1 MVNYYTLEQAAQIL
15 RVSPDTLREMAKK
28 NEVRAFQDRG
38 SLRFRAQEIDE
49 LARSK
54 GLGSDTDMPVS
65 AGKQGPASPRPTQV
79 GKKPGKS
86 TDDDDSDEVPIGN
99 DPGMDR
105 SGSRSSSRIGK
116 SGPRTGI
123 GKSPPPKPASDS
135 DVRLVMEGSDLD
147 FEIKVDSGVKLS
159 GPATPPAKIAP
170 KSPSPP
176 KSGPKSSGLKSGPKS
191 SGPRSGPKAE
201 PKSSGPASPPSRSK
215 HPSAGPDSGIRV
227 TSRDKPS
234 DSDVRLSHGP
244 DEVVLGEQ
252 GVKAPSDSDIRVV
265 PDNRVLESGKKLDN
279 VTEEIDLDAE
289 QAAAMKAA
297 PPPRTR
303 PPSNPAL
310 PTSSPFELSEPDVN
324 LSGAP
329 SGTPAAKPSEPESSD
344 FELSLDD
351 SSEEF
356 TLASEELPILGDAG
370 APPASGPGATKGTT
384 GINLDDP
391 VDSGISL
398 EESGSDEIE
407 FELSLDPGASS
418 TGTRKGKAKDE
429 DSSSSSDFELS
440 LDEEVPTPADS
451 SDSEFELNLDV
462 EGSDDLVLESA
473 SSESESEFELTL
485 DDAGGLQVEDESGS
499 SEAEVF
505 ETDFDVPGL
514 SEDSGSDA
522 LALEESDAD
531 IESSDFDLAL
541 DEEPVEESGS
551 DAVALEESEE
561 DFDEMAPEEE
571 PAYEE
576 EAAPEE
582 EEEMVPAGAAAA
594 AAPPAPW
601 GVIPAIFLLP
611 SVIILF
617 LVGIMSFE
625 LVQGMWGYHKPSKV
639 SNLIIDPI
647 ARMLVDD
654 KLPKD

>member
-15 RVSPDTLREMAKK
+15 RVTPEKLRDMAKR

-49 LARSK
+49 LARAK
-54 GLGSDTDMPVS
+54 GLGSDMDLQIPADVKS
-65 AGKQGPASPRPTQV
+65 GPASPRPTQV
-79 GKKPGKS
+79 KKPS
-86 TDDDDSDEVPIGN
+86 SSPDEDSDEVPIGN

-116 SGPRTGI
+116 PSTGGPKTGM

-159 GPATPPAKIAP
+159 GPATPPSKTAP
-170 KSPSPP
+170 KSGPKSGGP
-176 KSGPKSSGLKSGPKS
+176 KSGPKSSGPKSGPKS
-191 SGPRSGPKAE
+191 SGPKSPPRSA
-201 PKSSGPASPPSRSK
+201 GPASPPAKTK
-215 HPSAGPDSGIRV
+215 HPPAQPDSGIRLV
-227 TSRDKPS
+227 GRDQPS
-234 DSDVRLSHGP
+234 DSDVRLSSP
-244 DEVVLGEQ
+244 DDEVSLGEQ
-252 GVKAPSDSDIRVV
+252 GATSPSDSDIRVAKDERDL
-265 PDNRVLESGKKLDN
+265 PQGGKKLEH

-297 PPPRTR
+297 PPPKHR
-303 PPSNPAL
+303 PGSSPAL
-310 PTSSPFELSEPDVN
+310 PTSSPFELSEPEMN
-324 LSGAP
+324 LGAPAPEAPAP
-329 SGTPAAKPSEPESSD
+329 SGGETDSSD
-344 FELSLDD
+344 FELALED

-356 TLASEELPILGDAG
+356 TLASDELPVLGEPPPDAG
-370 APPASGPGATKGTT
+370 PRTTKGTS

-398 EESGSDEIE
+398 EQAGSDEIE
-407 FELSLDPGASS
+407 FELSLDPGTSS
-418 TGTRKGKAKDE
+418 SGKGKAKDKEE

-440 LDEEVPTPADS
+440 LDEDLPAATES

-462 EGSDDLVLESA
+462 EGSDDLVLEAAQSD
-473 SSESESEFELTL
+473 SESEFELTL
-485 DDAGGLQVEDESGS
+485 DDAGSLQVEEESGS

-505 ETDFDVPGL
+505 ETDFDVPALGE
-514 SEDSGSDA
+514 EDSGSEA
-522 LALEESDAD
+522 LALEESETDV
-531 IESSDFDLAL
+531 ESSDFDLAL

-561 DFDEMAPEEE
+561 DFEEGEEE

-576 EAAPEE
+576 EAEE
-582 EEEMVPAGAAAA
+582 EEEAETVAAGAA

-601 GVIPAIFLLP
+601 GVIPAVFLMP
-611 SVIILF
+611 SVIVLF
-617 LVGIMSFE
+617 LVGLMSFE
-625 LVQGMWGYHKPSKV
+625 LVQGMWGYHKPGKV

-647 ARMLVDD
+647 ARMFVDD